1 MTETSTIPSTS
12 SGSLTANSNTA
23 SAWRD
28 EFCSKVASKELKV
41 GILGLGYVGLPL
53 GLGVLDRGFPVLGF
67 DVDQS
72 KVDALQA
79 GESYIEHL
87 PAERVARAR
96 QTGRFEATADFERL
110 REPDALLICVPTPLD
125 AQREPDL
132 QYVRKTAEAI
142 APRLR
147 PGQLVCLESTTYPGT
162 TDELLRSILD
172 TSGLVCGE
180 EYFLAYSPERENP
193 GDEEFH
199 TTGIPKVVG
208 GVGEA
213 AGDMAEALYGACFA
227 AAVRVSTP
235 RVAEASKLTENIFRA
250 VNIALVNELKV
261 VYDAMG
267 IDVWEVL
274 DAAATK
280 PFGFMRFNPG
290 PGWGGHCIPI
300 DPFYLSWKARE
311 HDCQARFI
319 ELAGEVNVEM
329 PTWVVTKLERALA
342 DQGKTLRGSKIL
354 LLGIAYKANIGDP
367 RESPA
372 FEIIDLLLEQDAD
385 VGYHDPH
392 VPVAPDMRTWAD
404 LPPLRSQPL
413 TAEVLASQDAV
424 LVVTDHASV
433 DYELVLRSAPLVIDT
448 RGVFRDRS
456 DGHLIR
462 A

>member
-1 MTETSTIPSTS
+1 MSSTAAQ
-12 SGSLTANSNTA
+12 L
-23 SAWRD
+23 RD
-28 EFCSKVASKELKV
+28 AFLRKVEDRTLKV

-53 GLGVLDRGFPVLGF
+53 GLGVLDRGFQVLGF
-67 DVDQS
+67 DVDSS
-72 KVDALQA
+72 KVETLRA
-79 GESYIEHL
+79 GRSYIEHL
-87 PAERVARAR
+87 PTEQVSAALL
-96 QTGRFEATADFERL
+96 TGRFEATDDFDRL
-110 REPDALLICVPTPLD
+110 AEPDALLICVPTPLD
-125 AQREPDL
+125 AHREPDL

-147 PGQLVCLESTTYPGT
+147 AGQLVCLESTTYPGT
-162 TDELLRSILD
+162 TDEFLRSHLD
-172 TSGLVCGE
+172 ASGLACGE

-199 TTGIPKVVG
+199 TTAVPKVVG
-208 GVGEA
+208 GVGED
-213 AGDMAEALYGACFA
+213 AGDMAEALYAACFKS
-227 AAVRVSTP
+227 AVRVSST

-311 HDCQARFI
+311 HGCRARFI

-329 PTWVVTKLERALA
+329 PKWVVEKLQRALG
-342 DQGKTLRGSKIL
+342 DQGKPVRGAKVL
-354 LLGIAYKANIGDP
+354 LLGVAYKANIGDP

-372 FEIIDLLLEQDAD
+372 FEILDLLLDLGAEVA
-385 VGYHDPH
+385 YHDPH
-392 VPVAPDMRTWAD
+392 VPVAPAMRTWPD
-404 LPPLRSQPL
+404 LPPLQSQPL
-413 TAEVLASQDAV
+413 SAETLAAQDAV
-424 LVVTDHASV
+424 LLVTDHASV
-433 DYELVLRSAPLVIDT
+433 DYDLVLESASLLVDT
-448 RGVFRDRS
+448 RGVYREAGQR
-456 DGHLIR
+456 LIK